1 MSEPTHKPTEV
12 IGHAEAAALYFRTL
26 IDEGV
31 PLSAAITMAAQYATA
46 LVLAAREAEEPRR
59 GWEEG
64 GHG

>member
-31 PLSAAITMAAQYATA
+31 PTKAAIQMAAMYTVALASAA
-46 LVLAAREAEEPRR
+46 ENEPPRR
-59 GWEEG
+59 AWEDRE
-64 GHG
+64 